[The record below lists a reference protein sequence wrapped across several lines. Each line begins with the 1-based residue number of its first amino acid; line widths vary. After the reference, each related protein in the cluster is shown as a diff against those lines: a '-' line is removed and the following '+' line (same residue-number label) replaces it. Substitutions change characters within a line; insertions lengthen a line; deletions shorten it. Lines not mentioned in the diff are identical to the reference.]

1 MPKTALASRRFVGQM
16 LLYGVKV
23 WHVSRARRT
32 DLRALQLE
40 DAFAV
45 LQVGKSMSERVI
57 VCMQAT
63 ESHIA

>member
-16 LLYGVKV
+16 LLYGVKI
-23 WHVSRARRT
+23 WHVCRSRRT

-40 DAFAV
+40 DAFAI
-45 LQVGKSMSERVI
+45 LQVGKSMRERVI